1 MLLAQQL
8 IEKCKEFMR
17 DTDPIKVYGRVNKG
31 VGLVIEGLGPRANIG
46 DVCLIQTGD
55 RRQKT
60 GDRRGQETEEKIEPL
75 NFSTSK
81 SGFVEAEV
89 IGFKDDKILLMPIGD
104 VMGIGPGARIIAK
117 GRQRYVRVGSR
128 LLGRVLDGLGNP
140 MDSKGHIE
148 GQLYPVYNEPINPL
162 YRRRILKPLDI
173 GIRAIN
179 TMLTCGKGQRVG
191 IMAGSGVGKSVLLG
205 MMARHTTADVNV
217 IAMIGE
223 RGREVREFIEK
234 DLGDEGLKR
243 SVIVVAT
250 SDTSPLIRIRGA
262 FVATAIAEYF
272 RSQGKDVL
280 FMMDSLTRF
289 AMAQREI
296 GLAAG
301 EPPTTKGYP
310 PSVFNLLPKLLERA
324 GTWERKGTITGLYTV
339 LVEGDDMNEPIA
351 DATRAVLDGH
361 IVLSRE
367 LANHNQYPAIDIL
380 QSISRLMKDII
391 DEKHKICVE
400 KVLDIMAIYKRYEDV
415 ITIGAYKE
423 GTNPKIDYA
432 IKMMDKLRAFLKQ
445 DITDKVSFEEGLDE
459 LYKLF
464 E

>member
-1 MLLAQQL
+1 MMQSAQQL
-8 IEKCKEFMR
+8 IEKCKELVR
-17 DTDPIKVYGRVNKG
+17 DTEPIKFYGRVSKG

-46 DVCLIQTGD
+46 DVCLIQTED
-55 RRQKT
+55 RN
-60 GDRRGQETEEKIEPL
+60 L
-75 NFSTSK
+75 NSRPQTQNSEL
-81 SGFVEAEV
+81 VEAEV
-89 IGFKDDKILLMPIGD
+89 IGFKDDKILLMPLGD
-104 VMGIGPGARIIAK
+104 IRGIGPGSRIIAK
-117 GRQRYVRVGSR
+117 GRQRYVRVGER
-128 LLGRVLDGLGNP
+128 LLGRILDGLGNP
-140 MDSKGHIE
+140 IDGKGYIT
-148 GQLYPVYNEPINPL
+148 GQLYPIYNEPINPL
-162 YRRRILKPLDI
+162 YRRRISEPLDL
-173 GIRAIN
+173 GIKAIN
-179 TMLTCGKGQRVG
+179 TMLTCGKGQRIG

-205 MMARHTTADVNV
+205 MMARNTTSDVNV
-217 IAMIGE
+217 IALIGE

-234 DLGDEGLKR
+234 DLGDEGLRR

-272 RSQGKDVL
+272 RSRGRNVL

-324 GTWERKGTITGLYTV
+324 GTCDGDGTITGLYTV

-351 DATRAVLDGH
+351 DAARSILDGH

-367 LANHNQYPAIDIL
+367 LANHNQYPAIDVL

-391 DEKHKICVE
+391 DERHKMYVE
-400 KVLDIMAIYKRYEDV
+400 KALDIMAIYKRYEDV

-423 GTNPKIDYA
+423 GTNPKLDYA
-432 IKMMDKLRAFLKQ
+432 IKMMERIRSFLKQ
-445 DITDKVSFEEGLDE
+445 DITERVTFEEGLNE
-459 LYKLF
+459 LYRLF

>member
-1 MLLAQQL
+1 MQSAQQL
-8 IEKCKEFMR
+8 IVKCREFIR
-17 DTDPIKVYGRVNKG
+17 ETDPIKVYGRVDKG

-46 DVCLIQTGD
+46 DVCLIQTVEVRD
-55 RRQKT
+55 S
-60 GDRRGQETEEKIEPL
+60 
-75 NFSTSK
+75 N
-81 SGFVEAEV
+81 SGHRTPNSEFIEAEV
-89 IGFKDDKILLMPIGD
+89 IGFKEDKILLMPLGD
-104 VMGIGPGARIIAK
+104 IRGIGPGSRIIAK
-117 GRQRYVRVGSR
+117 GRQRYVRVGEG
-128 LLGRVLDGLGNP
+128 LLGRVLNGLGNP
-140 MDSKGHIE
+140 IDGKGYIT
-148 GQLYPVYNEPINPL
+148 GQLYPIYKEPINPL
-162 YRRRILKPLDI
+162 YRRRISEPLDL
-173 GIRAIN
+173 GIKAIN
-179 TMLTCGKGQRVG
+179 TMLTCGKGQRIG

-205 MMARHTTADVNV
+205 MMARNTAADVNV
-217 IAMIGE
+217 IALIGE

-262 FVATAIAEYF
+262 FVAIAIAEYF
-272 RSQGKDVL
+272 RSYGRNVL

-310 PSVFNLLPKLLERA
+310 PSVFNLLPKLIERA
-324 GTWERKGTITGLYTV
+324 GTCDGEGTITGLYTV

-351 DATRAVLDGH
+351 DAARSVLDGH

-367 LANHNQYPAIDIL
+367 LANHNHYPAIDVL
-380 QSISRLMKDII
+380 QSISRLMKDIT
-391 DEKHKICVE
+391 DDKHKMHVE

-423 GTNPKIDYA
+423 GTNPKLDYA
-432 IKMMDKLRAFLKQ
+432 IKMMERIRPFLKQ
-445 DITDKVSFEEGLDE
+445 DIEERVTFEEGLNE

-464 E
+464 EYLN

>member
-1 MLLAQQL
+1 MRSAQQL
-8 IEKCKEFMR
+8 IERCKERVR
-17 DTDPIKVYGRVNKG
+17 DADLIKVYGRVDKG
-31 VGLVIEGLGPRANIG
+31 IGIVIEGLGPNANIG
-46 DVCLIQTGD
+46 DVCRIQPGNRAD
-55 RRQKT
+55 AQN
-60 GDRRGQETEEKIEPL
+60 GQTDKQ
-75 NFSTSK
+75 S
-81 SGFVEAEV
+81 VEAEV
-89 IGFKDDKILLMPIGD
+89 IGFRDDKILLMPLGEM
-104 VMGIGPGARIIAK
+104 MGIGPGARIIAK
-117 GRQRYVRVGSR
+117 GRERYIRVGDS

-140 MDSKGHIE
+140 MDGMGSVA

-162 YRRRILKPLDI
+162 YRSRISRPLDL
-173 GIRAIN
+173 GIRSIN
-179 TMLTCGKGQRVG
+179 TLLTCGKGQRIG

-205 MMARHTTADVNV
+205 MMARHTEADVNV
-217 IAMIGE
+217 IALIGE

-234 DLGDEGLKR
+234 DLGPEGLAK

-262 FVATAIAEYF
+262 FVSTAIAEYF
-272 RSQGKDVL
+272 RSRNKNVL

-324 GTWERKGTITGLYTV
+324 GTWGEEGAITGLYTV

-351 DATRAVLDGH
+351 DAARSILDGH

-367 LANHNQYPAIDIL
+367 LANHNHYPAIDIL

-391 DEKHKICVE
+391 TDKHKAHAE
-400 KVLDIMAIYKRYEDV
+400 KALEVMAIYKRYEDV

-423 GTNPKIDYA
+423 GTNPRLDYA
-432 IKMMDKLRAFLKQ
+432 IRMMDKIKSFLKQ
-445 DITDKVSFEEGLDE
+445 NISEKVTFGQGEQE
-459 LYKLF
+459 LSRLF
-464 E
+464 EGSV

>member
-1 MLLAQQL
+1 MPSTQQL
-8 IEKCKEFMR
+8 IEKCKDFVRE
-17 DTDPIKVYGRVNKG
+17 TDPIKVYGRVNKG

-46 DVCLIQTGD
+46 DVCLIAASVERQTSSVE
-55 RRQKT
+55 RQASNAKLSHDAGRLT
-60 GDRRGQETEEKIEPL
+60 HDA
-75 NFSTSK
+75 
-81 SGFVEAEV
+81 FVEAEV
-89 IGFKDDKILLMPIGD
+89 IGFKEDKILLMPLGD
-104 VMGIGPGARIIAK
+104 IRGIGPGSRIIAR
-117 GRQRYVRVGSR
+117 GRQRYARVSEG

-140 MDSKGHIE
+140 IDGKGHIT
-148 GQLYPVYNEPINPL
+148 GQLYPIYNEPINPL
-162 YRRRILKPLDI
+162 HRRRISEPLDL
-173 GIRAIN
+173 GIKAIN
-179 TMLTCGKGQRVG
+179 TMLTCGKGQRIG

-205 MMARHTTADVNV
+205 MMARNTTADVNV
-217 IAMIGE
+217 IALIGE

-234 DLGDEGLKR
+234 DLGEEGLKR

-272 RSQGKDVL
+272 RSLGKSVL

-324 GTWERKGTITGLYTV
+324 GTCDGLGTITGLYTV

-351 DATRAVLDGH
+351 DAARSILDGH

-380 QSISRLMKDII
+380 QSISRLMKDIT
-391 DEKHKICVE
+391 DDKHKLHVE
-400 KVLDIMAIYKRYEDV
+400 KALDIMAIYKRYEDV

-423 GTNPKIDYA
+423 GTNPKLDYA
-432 IKMMDKLRAFLKQ
+432 IKMMDRIRAFLKQ
-445 DITDKVSFEEGLDE
+445 DITDKVSFEEGLNE
-459 LYKLF
+459 LYRLF

>member
-1 MLLAQQL
+1 MQLAQQL
-8 IEKCKEFMR
+8 IEKCKAFIN
-17 DTDPIKVYGRVNKG
+17 DADVIKICGRVNRG
-31 VGLVIEGLGPRANIG
+31 VGLIIEGLGPRANIG
-46 DVCLIQTGD
+46 DICLIASSVESRKLSEGNIAHDAQH
-55 RRQKT
+55 
-60 GDRRGQETEEKIEPL
+60 
-75 NFSTSK
+75 STHNA
-81 SGFVEAEV
+81 FIEAEV
-89 IGFKDDKILLMPIGD
+89 IGFKDDKILLMPLSEIR
-104 VMGIGPGARIIAK
+104 GIGLGSKIIAK
-117 GRQRYVRVGSR
+117 GRQRYVRVSEK

-140 MDSKGHIE
+140 IDAKGCIT
-148 GQLYPVYNEPINPL
+148 GQLYPVYKDSINPL
-162 YRRRILKPLDI
+162 HRRRILKPLDL
-173 GIRAIN
+173 GIKAIN
-179 TMLTCGKGQRVG
+179 AMLTCGKGQRVG

-205 MMARHTTADVNV
+205 MMARNTTADVNV
-217 IAMIGE
+217 IALTGE

-234 DLGDEGLKR
+234 DLGEEGLSR
-243 SVIVVAT
+243 SVVVVAT

-310 PSVFNLLPKLLERA
+310 PSVFNLLPKLLERV
-324 GTWERKGTITGLYTV
+324 GTCDGDGTITGLYTV

-351 DATRAVLDGH
+351 DASRSILDGH

-367 LANHNQYPAIDIL
+367 LANHNHYPPIDIL

-391 DEKHKICVE
+391 DDKHRDYVE
-400 KVLDIMAIYKRYEDV
+400 KVLDILAIYKKYEDI

-423 GTNPKIDYA
+423 GTNPKLDYA
-432 IKMMDKLRAFLKQ
+432 IKMMDGLRAFLKQ
-445 DITDKVSFEEGLDE
+445 DVTEKVFFEQGLNE
-459 LYKLF
+459 LYGLF
-464 E
+464 K

>member
-1 MLLAQQL
+1 MRSALQL
-8 IEKCKEFMR
+8 IEKCKEFIS
-17 DTDPIKVYGRVNKG
+17 DADIIKVYGRVNRG
-31 VGLVIEGLGPRANIG
+31 AGLLIEGLGPRANIG
-46 DVCLIQTGD
+46 DICHIQTED
-55 RRQKT
+55 REQITDNRQQIT
-60 GDRRGQETEEKIEPL
+60 D
-75 NFSTSK
+75 N
-81 SGFVEAEV
+81 SGSFIEAEV
-89 IGFKDDKILLMPIGD
+89 IGFKDDKILLMPLGD
-104 VMGIGPGARIIAK
+104 IRGIGPGSKITAR
-117 GRQRYVRVGSR
+117 GRQKYIRVGWN

-140 MDSKGHIE
+140 IDGKGSVS
-148 GQLYPVYNEPINPL
+148 GQLYPVYKEPVNPL
-162 YRRRILKPLDI
+162 YRRRISEPLDI
-173 GIRAIN
+173 GIRSVN

-205 MMARHTTADVNV
+205 MMARNTTADVNV
-217 IAMIGE
+217 IALIGE

-234 DLGDEGLKR
+234 DLGYEGLNR

-324 GTWERKGTITGLYTV
+324 GTCDGDGTITGLYTV

-351 DATRAVLDGH
+351 DAARSVLDGH

-367 LANHNQYPAIDIL
+367 LANHNYYPPIDIL

-391 DEKHKICVE
+391 DDKHRDYVE
-400 KVLDIMAIYKRYEDV
+400 KALDILSIYKRYEDI

-423 GTNPKIDYA
+423 GTNPKLDYA
-432 IKMMDKLRAFLKQ
+432 IKMMDRLRAFLKQ
-445 DITDKVSFEEGLDE
+445 DVTEKVSFEQGLDE

-464 E
+464 A